1 MLSAIYEGT
10 FRLLGDMPRWAK
22 IAFFFIL
29 IALMVY
35 VLLSPRLV
43 VGSVRA
49 MVDEEKFKPV
59 RAMSIQTQ
67 IMGHTHKVTTNDEGT
82 WAIPLASAFPK
93 KLELLLLFD
102 DVAAIEPVKIDTMDL
117 WIHDSVV
124 IYVKG
129 NEVDRVE
136 IASSTTG
143 RISSALTWIASLAG
157 TAALADDTA
166 PVPADDA
173 APDTAPPA
181 ELSPSPDDVRATVV
195 EILAREATTDAG
207 SGSADN
213 QILNRQNVIELI
225 EKEFSLPIP
234 DEHWQKLKTAE
245 DLAGYV
251 DTRLELNKSVPQL
264 QMIRQ
269 PDDWAKTVVTLDPPS
284 RALIGQAL
292 SPSLSGEIGGSMGAA
307 PAFQ

>member
-1 MLSAIYEGT
+1 MFGTIYEGT
-10 FRLLGDMPRWAK
+10 FKLLGDMPRWAK
-22 IAFFFIL
+22 IVFFFIL
-29 IALMVY
+29 VALIVY
-35 VLLSPRLV
+35 GLLSPRLV

-102 DVAAIEPVKIDTMDL
+102 EIAAIEPVKIDTMDL
-117 WIHDSVV
+117 WIHDSVI

-136 IASSTTG
+136 IASSTTDNLSG
-143 RISSALTWIASLAG
+143 ALAWIGSLAG
-157 TAALADDTA
+157 TAALADDKTLDLA
-166 PVPADDA
+166 QPTDPS
-173 APDTAPPA
+173 PP
-181 ELSPSPDDVRATVV
+181 PDDVRATVV
-195 EILAREATTDAG
+195 EIIAREATTDAG
-207 SGSADN
+207 NATVDN
-213 QILNRQNVIELI
+213 QILNRQNIIELI

-245 DLAGYV
+245 DIAGYV

-264 QMIRQ
+264 KTIRQ

-292 SPSLSGEIGGSMGAA
+292 SPSLSSDVGLSVGAV
-307 PAFQ
+307 PAVQ

>member
-102 DVAAIEPVKIDTMDL
+102 DVAAIEPVNIDTMDL

-136 IASSTTG
+136 IASSPTDA
-143 RISSALTWIASLAG
+143 ISGALTWIASLAG
-157 TAALADDTA
+157 TAALADDTV
-166 PVPADDA
+166 PVPADN
-173 APDTAPPA
+173 APPA
-181 ELSPSPDDVRATVV
+181 ELSPSSDDVRATVV
-195 EILAREATTDAG
+195 EILSREATTDAE
-207 SGSADN
+207 SGTSDS
-213 QILNRQNVIELI
+213 QLLNRQNVIETI

-292 SPSLSGEIGGSMGAA
+292 SPSLTGAIGGSMGAA
-307 PAFQ
+307 PAFP